1 MGEID
6 FYARFADGYTLLRA
20 NEAPSKRMQGE
31 NATYEFETFLGAA
44 GVAMDGNAGF
54 ELASERLIPVEPC
67 DFRWQGHSP
76 DVPIVLQSKF
86 IEHSEIRSQR

>member
-1 MGEID
+1 MLVSLVVVGFQEGAQQRVGGKD
-6 FYARFADGYTLLRA
+6 TL
-20 NEAPSKRMQGE
+20 N
-31 NATYEFETFLGAA
+31 EFETFLGAA

-76 DVPIVLQSKF
+76 DVPIVPQSKF